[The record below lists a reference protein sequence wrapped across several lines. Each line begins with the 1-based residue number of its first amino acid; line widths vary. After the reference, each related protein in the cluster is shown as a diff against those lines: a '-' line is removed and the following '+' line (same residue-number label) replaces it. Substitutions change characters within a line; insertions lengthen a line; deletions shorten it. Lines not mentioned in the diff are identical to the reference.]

1 MARRLATLLALL
13 ALLSACTA
21 PPPTATATPSPTHD
35 PAALNVT
42 ALLDLSGSRSPKGEA
57 QQNALQ
63 LWVDQQENRSVTPR
77 LKLRIVDLAGSDARL
92 FIELHRIAEEN
103 LADAVIIG
111 VAVGPDETLFRAIE
125 LLKRPVLF
133 TVPMKDPVGRGPG
146 GGWTFGLAPTLRQI
160 AAVDRTLLPTGPL
173 AGAVSAIIVTDGS
186 TAAVRER
193 TALEAEFAAR
203 GGIVPTVLRIPNTER
218 DTFPERLRPALAVSV
233 ALYFTGPTGTY
244 LTPTRLLP
252 SPSAT
257 TGFVTV
263 LSFLTDAVDLGQ
275 LRDAA
280 PVTRWPGTRNIVVGQ
295 YDPTTA
301 PGAARAGFTR
311 AYGDRHG
318 PPTTQAALAYDAL
331 GLLAHTAERV
341 GADPERLRER
351 IESGTFAGIATSYAF
366 SSSRHAG
373 FDANDLVLLAWDGSQ
388 PTLGR
393 PAFAIPK
400 ER

>member
-1 MARRLATLLALL
+1 MPLRLAPLVALL
-13 ALLSACTA
+13 VLLSACAA
-21 PPPTATATPSPTHD
+21 PPPAATATPSPTHD
-35 PAALNVT
+35 PNTLNVT

-63 LWVDQQENRSVTPR
+63 LWVDQQQNRPVRPR

-92 FIELHRIAEEN
+92 FIELHRIAEED

-111 VAVGPDETLFRAIE
+111 VPVGPDETLLQAIE

-133 TVPMKDPVGRGPG
+133 TVPVNDPVGRGPG
-146 GGWTFGLAPTLRQI
+146 SGWTFGLAPTPQQI
-160 AAVDRTLLPTGPL
+160 AAVDRTLLPPPPL
-173 AGAVSAIIVTDGS
+173 AAAVSAIIVTDGS

-203 GGIVPTVLRIPNTER
+203 GGTVPTVLRIPDAGR
-218 DTFPERLRPALAVSV
+218 DTFAERLRPALAVSV
-233 ALYFTGPTGTY
+233 ALYFAGPTATY

-257 TGFVTV
+257 TRFVTV

-275 LRDAA
+275 LRDTAA
-280 PVTRWPGTRNIVVGQ
+280 VTRWPGTRNIVAGQ
-295 YDPTTA
+295 YDPKTA
-301 PGAARAGFTR
+301 TGGARADFAR

-341 GADPERLRER
+341 GTAPERLRER

-366 SSSRHAG
+366 SPARHAG
-373 FDANDLVLLAWDGSQ
+373 FDASDLVLLAWDGSQ

-393 PAFAIPK
+393 PAFGVAK